1 MAGGRRHWTVHGRTY
16 ARAGLELTDDE
27 GAASYKGT
35 GQPGFVQEQ
44 QVGRVGRGILSLEGA
59 GADGVGGR
67 QQTYG
72 PRWREKAGT
81 GHACWAW
88 CKLAGLV
95 GLLTCAGPGFVSCS
109 RLLWAKF
116 GPELG

>member
-1 MAGGRRHWTVHGRTY
+1 MAGHANGAVNRGKLSLHAAAGKQGSSRASWRKVVGGRRHWTVHGRTY

-44 QVGRVGRGILSLEGA
+44 QVGRVGRGILSREGA

-67 QQTYG
+67 Q
-72 PRWREKAGT
+72 
-81 GHACWAW
+81 
-88 CKLAGLV
+88 
-95 GLLTCAGPGFVSCS
+95 
-109 RLLWAKF
+109 
-116 GPELG
+116 